1 MCHAGYIIDCAFT
14 VAFDPQ
20 FDPLLEATREA
31 TYRAVHCAGIDARLG
46 ELGGEIEEIITSFE
60 VEIYGRIYP
69 GVHGFH
75 V

>member
-1 MCHAGYIIDCAFT
+1 M
-14 VAFDPQ
+14 
-20 FDPLLEATREA
+20 
-31 TYRAVHCAGIDARLG
+31 HCAGIDARLG

-69 GVHGFH
+69 GFHGFH